1 MHPKELRYSLEH
13 IWLKDEGSGQFRLG
27 ITYRYQDQLKSVVY
41 LELPS
46 TGSNVRRGEPFG
58 TIESSKAST
67 DLTSP
72 ISGTVIAANASV
84 VGKPGL
90 VNKDPYGEGWL
101 VLIQASDADAAHSLM
116 SASEYLAATS
126 NKADTRSCQS

>member
-1 MHPKELRYSLEH
+1 MHPKELKYSLEH
-13 IWLKDEGSGQFRLG
+13 IWLKDEGGGQFRLG
-27 ITYRYQDQLKSVVY
+27 ITYRYQEQLKSVVY
-41 LELPS
+41 LELPNA
-46 TGSNVRRGEPFG
+46 GSEIRCGEPFG

-72 ISGTVIAANASV
+72 VSGTVIASNASV

-90 VNKDPYGEGWL
+90 INKDPYGEGWL
-101 VLIQASDADAAHSLM
+101 VLIQAQDANAGRALL

-126 NKADTRSCQS
+126 NNTDSGLCQS